1 MGDRRELLESALDNV
16 AEGVVLTNDEGCIA
30 LWNRPAEAITG
41 YPSGE
46 IVGKRVRE
54 MLDRIVVGGT
64 QHWLRWTDAESASR
78 HGSLIQLRHKMG
90 RQITVMAR
98 VMVLRD
104 SLGARIGTGA
114 IFRSTEN
121 FDALPHGEF
130 DEASEDRRARP
141 DFDDR
146 LARMHEDSLRSRT
159 PFGVLWVAADQ
170 ARGLRRTHGVRAVEA
185 MLEKMENTL
194 ATALKSGEEIGRW
207 GEDEFL
213 VISRERNVKRLAEHG
228 EILRGLARTTEFRWW
243 GDRISLTVSIG
254 LAQLER
260 GESLAELLERA
271 QEAMHVSLQAGGNQ
285 ITAAPGRRACSPL

>member
-1 MGDRRELLESALDNV
+1 MADRRELLESALDSV

-46 IVGKRVRE
+46 IVGNRVRE

-64 QHWLRWTDAESASR
+64 PHWLRWTDAESASR
-78 HGSLIQLRHKMG
+78 RGSLIQLRHKMG

-114 IFRSTEN
+114 IFHSTEN

-146 LARMHEDSLRSRT
+146 LARMYEDSLRSQT

-185 MLEKMENTL
+185 MLEKMESTL

-243 GDRISLTVSIG
+243 GDRISLTASIG

-285 ITAAPGRRACSPL
+285 ITVAPGRRACSPL